1 MNEVSKEINDAFVGL
16 TISEAEK
23 ILEKFNLSRIR
34 SVIID
39 GKHKVVTMDYDPN
52 RTNVELTDGIITKVI
67 GLY

>member
-16 TISEAEK
+16 TINEAEK
-23 ILEKFNLSRIR
+23 ILGEFNITRIR

-39 GKHKVVTMDYDPN
+39 GKPMIVTRDYDPN
-52 RTNVELTDGIITKVI
+52 RANVELTNGIITKVI